1 MMKMIRKMVM
11 KKTWAPN
18 VKQIYDILR
27 LYTRSA
33 MVVSPFKH
41 WMWKRGGSFLLA
53 TDQNGVNAGMI
64 CFITIYGVQVLAF
77 ETMASTIQDPWLQ
90 VL

>member
-1 MMKMIRKMVM
+1 M

-18 VKQIYDILR
+18 VKQIRHICDYILAVQW
-27 LYTRSA
+27 LFL
-33 MVVSPFKH
+33 PFKH
-41 WMWKRGGSFLLA
+41 WMWKRDEKMSFFLLA

-64 CFITIYGVQVLAF
+64 CFITIHGVQVLAF